1 MSLAKLL
8 GARDNLDDFTE
19 FCDYFLSCVVGR
31 SNYKMNMTR
40 MPITK
45 LSTSSDEAFAILCVE
60 NNMEMWEHEAAAS
73 TVKKGDQDNEQ
84 DNELEVKK
92 PPHPKYTRNADKPT
106 GGKYHGWSGEGISR
120 FNEIHRIVQLK
131 RAESEQ
137 LEADFQ
143 NLKMGEVQGKKR
155 KRPSIKRTI
164 VTAVTDLDDRLYP
177 ALDVE
182 EIPIVE
188 L

>member
-120 FNEIHRIVQLK
+120 FNEIHRIVQSK

-143 NLKMGEVQGKKR
+143 NQKMGEVQGKKR